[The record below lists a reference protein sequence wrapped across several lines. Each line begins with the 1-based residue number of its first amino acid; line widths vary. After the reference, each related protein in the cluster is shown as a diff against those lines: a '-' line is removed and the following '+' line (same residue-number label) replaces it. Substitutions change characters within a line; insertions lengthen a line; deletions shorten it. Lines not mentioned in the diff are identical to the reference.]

1 MQYFLN
7 GLPIGAIYALV
18 ALGYSLIYASA
29 GVLNWSQGDMVM
41 LGAYIGYLL
50 YRLLGINF
58 VVSLGVSMVAV
69 ALIGMLVERSVLRP
83 LRKRQAPAINM
94 VIATLGVAIISRN
107 IALVIWGPDA
117 QAFPSPVGSS
127 SVQMGSL
134 SIIPQDILIVSVGL
148 AVMLFLQYFLG
159 YTREGKALRAVAQD
173 RAAAI
178 LMGVDVKNSDALAFA
193 VSSMMGAAAGIL
205 IAPVFFV
212 TFNMGSGIGLKGFV
226 AAVVGGLGNIPGAI
240 AGGFFLG
247 LTESMAGGKI
257 SSGYRDVIAF
267 VLLILVLWL
276 KPSGLFSRRIHQK
289 V

>member
-7 GLPIGAIYALV
+7 GLPIGAVYALV

-41 LGAYIGYLL
+41 LGAYIGYVL

-58 VVSLGVSMVAV
+58 VVSLGISMGAA

-83 LRKRQAPAINM
+83 LRKRQAPAINV
-94 VIATLGVAIISRN
+94 VIATLGVAIIARN

-117 QAFPSPVGSS
+117 QAFPSPVDSS
-127 SVQMGSL
+127 PLRLGNL
-134 SIIPQDILIVSVGL
+134 SIIPLDILIVSVGL
-148 AVMLFLQYFLG
+148 VLMLLLQYFLN

-173 RAAAI
+173 RVAAI
-178 LMGVDVKNSDALAFA
+178 LMGVDGKSSDALAFA
-193 VSSMMGAAAGIL
+193 TSSMMGAAAGLL

-226 AAVVGGLGNIPGAI
+226 AAVVGGLGSIPGAI

-247 LTESMAGGKI
+247 LTEAIAGGKI
-257 SSGYRDVIAF
+257 SSGYRDAISF

-276 KPSGLFSRRIHQK
+276 KPSGLFSRQSHQK